1 MKEKFKE
8 IFTGLQTAYGQY
20 QKGERGENG
29 KQKGKAFIVRKPVTD
44 NLWEDHINGVDPAL
58 GIIPINED
66 NNCKWGCIDIDQYNL
81 NHKDLISKIRN
92 LKLPLIVFRSKS
104 GGAHIFLF
112 TKEFIPASLM
122 QTTLKRIS
130 DSLGYQGVEIFPKQT
145 EILVE
150 RGDTGNFL
158 NLPYHNQTKG
168 LRYAFDDNGAAMSL
182 EEFYKLYDIYAQ
194 TKEEVEK
201 IEIKETK
208 IEEAFKDGP
217 PCLNRL
223 ARDGF
228 GEGSRNNALF
238 NIAIFFKQSDPD
250 TWQDKVVAANIKY
263 MVPPLSNSEVQQL
276 LKSIGKKGYDKYRCK
291 LPPIVDVCNSSLCRT
306 KKFGIGGGD
315 EEIMPPLGNLTKYN
329 SNPPQYFL
337 DVGEET
343 AEVKQKRVELKAEQ
357 LASPALFSLAM
368 LEKADLLVPKLKEK
382 DWREFYLKP
391 LMDNLQTVEPLE
403 SLDPKNQLLALLQ
416 DWTTN
421 RQNARTMDDIFNKL
435 PYTDEKREF
444 TYFRMDDFF
453 NFCKKNHW
461 EMDRAKTGNLIK
473 QLDKIFISEVRF
485 KIKGQEPRLIKIN
498 TMKKIDASVSQV
510 KYQDQHF

>member
-182 EEFYKLYDIYAQ
+182 EEFYKLYDVYAQ

-201 IEIKETK
+201 IQIKETK
-208 IEEAFKDGP
+208 IEEVFKDGP

-223 ARDGF
+223 AKDGF

-238 NIAIFFKQSDPD
+238 NVAIYFKQSEPD
-250 TWQDKVVAANIKY
+250 TWQDKVVEANLKY
-263 MVPPLSNSEVQQL
+263 MDPPLSNSEVQQL

-291 LPPIVDVCNSSLCRT
+291 LPPINDVCNAKLCRT
-306 KKFGIGGGD
+306 KKFGVGS
-315 EEIMPPLGNLTKYN
+315 EEEAMPILGNLTKYN

-337 DVGEET
+337 SIGEGET
-343 AEVKQKRVELKAEQ
+343 QKRIELKAEH
-357 LASPALFSLAM
+357 LANPILFSVAV
-368 LEKADLLVPKLKEK
+368 LEKADLVIPKLKDK
-382 DWREFYLKP
+382 DWREYYLKP
-391 LMDNLQTVEPLE
+391 LMDSLQTVEPLE
-403 SLDPKNQLLALLQ
+403 SLDPINQIISLLQ

-435 PYTDEKREF
+435 PYTDDKREF
-444 TYFRMDDFF
+444 TYFRMDDFY
-453 NFCKKNHW
+453 NFCKKNNW
-461 EMDRAKTGNLIK
+461 EMDKAKTGNLIK
-473 QLDKIFISEVRF
+473 QLKDKGIFVSEVRV
-485 KIKGQEPRLIKIN
+485 KIKGQEPRLVKIN
-498 TMKKIDASVSQV
+498 TMKKIDAAVSQN
-510 KYQDQHF
+510 KYQEQHF

>member
-1 MKEKFKE
+1 MGPTKLVKDMKEKFKQ
-8 IFTGLQTAYGQY
+8 IFTGFQTAYGQY

-29 KQKGKAFIVRKPVTD
+29 KQKGKAYIVRKEVTD
-44 NLWEDHINGVDPAL
+44 NLWEDHLNGIDPAL
-58 GIIPINED
+58 GIIPINEA

-81 NHKDLISKIRN
+81 NHKELINRIRS

-104 GGAHIFLF
+104 GGAHVFLF
-112 TKEFIPASLM
+112 TKEFITASLM
-122 QTTLKRIS
+122 QTTLKKIA
-130 DSLGYQGVEIFPKQT
+130 DGLGFQGVEIFPKQT

-168 LRYAFDDNGAAMSL
+168 LRYAFDDNGAAMSV
-182 EEFYKLYDIYAQ
+182 EEFFKLYDIYAQ
-194 TKEEVEK
+194 
-201 IEIKETK
+201 
-208 IEEAFKDGP
+208 
-217 PCLNRL
+217 RL

-250 TWQDKVVAANIKY
+250 FWQDKVVAANLNY
-263 MVPPLSNSEVQQL
+263 MNPPLPNGEVQQL
-276 LKSIGKKGYDKYRCK
+276 LKSIGRKGYDKYRCK
-291 LPPIVDVCNSSLCRT
+291 LPPIVDVCNASLCRT
-306 KKFGIGGGD
+306 KKFGVGGD
-315 EEIMPPLGNLTKYN
+315 EEIMPKLGNLTKYN

-337 DVGEET
+337 NVGEEII
-343 AEVKQKRVELKAEQ
+343 EENKKQKRIELKAEQ
-357 LASPALFSLAM
+357 LASPALFSLAI

-391 LMDNLQTVEPLE
+391 LVDNLQIVEPLE
-403 SLDPKNQLLALLQ
+403 SLDPQNQIISLLQ

-435 PYTDEKREF
+435 PYTDDKREF
-444 TYFRMDDFF
+444 TYFRMEDFF

-461 EMDRAKTGNLIK
+461 EFDKIKTGNLIK
-473 QLDKIFISEVRF
+473 QLKTIFVEETRM
-485 KIKGQEPRLIKIN
+485 KIKGQEPRLVKIK
-498 TMKKIDASVSQV
+498 TMKKIEASVSQV
-510 KYQDQHF
+510 KYQEQHF